1 MAGKIEIVHWFS
13 DYATALFAAL
23 GDRVPRWLA
32 INEAKI
38 IVQQG
43 YQYGRMAPGK
53 STWASGR

>member
-1 MAGKIEIVHWFS
+1 MHWFS

-53 STWASGR
+53 ATCGPLEG